1 MKKDKHLI
9 AYRASFMGVVT
20 LFLLMTVVACGN
32 RNTESRDPQ
41 ARQLYEK
48 SVGLTKRYIDSLTHV
63 SDSASIER
71 ISKGYES
78 AITKL
83 NYEFTPDVYVD
94 ISEGENDTLTMLTLR
109 FITLR
114 DSLVYRLAHPLQLPD
129 TTVISTDSL
138 ATVH

>member
-1 MKKDKHLI
+1 
-9 AYRASFMGVVT
+9 
-20 LFLLMTVVACGN
+20 MTVVACGN
-32 RNTESRDPQ
+32 RNTEGRDPQ

-63 SDSASIER
+63 ADSASIER

-83 NYEFTPDVYVD
+83 NYEFAPDVYVD

-129 TTVISTDSL
+129 SLTPLGTDTVIII
-138 ATVH
+138 